1 MAPRQGPAA
10 TSGQL
15 PPGFSG
21 RGSLRCFTGSSPSSP
36 APPLSATWL
45 RETQGDDCCEAQ
57 AILPHPQCGRPSP
70 TNTTA
75 TSNTNTTITCS
86 TFTTYTIDTIDTIAT
101 TTYTASTFTTTRS
114 SPGLAQNSD
123 SGLGGGGAPI
133 CSTLTACSTYT
144 IVTIATTTYNASI
157 FTTTPRPP
165 LTANS

>member
-1 MAPRQGPAA
+1 MG
-10 TSGQL
+10 
-15 PPGFSG
+15 PPGLSG

-45 RETQGDDCCEAQ
+45 REAQGGDCREAQ

-86 TFTTYTIDTIDTIAT
+86 TFTTAT
-101 TTYTASTFTTTRS
+101 SPTTSTTATATTTTRS

-123 SGLGGGGAPI
+123 LGLGGGG
-133 CSTLTACSTYT
+133 
-144 IVTIATTTYNASI
+144 
-157 FTTTPRPP
+157 
-165 LTANS
+165 